1 MEKEIKLLESKL
13 RQPIHITYISEHILK
28 KDLDETR
35 NILNILISEGR
46 IVESEVSKGYYKVK

>member
-28 KDLDETR
+28 KDLEETR
-35 NILNILISEGR
+35 KILNNLISEGR
-46 IVESEVSKGYYKVK
+46 IVESEVSKDYYKVK

>member
-13 RQPIHITYISEHILK
+13 RLPIHINYISEHILK

-35 NILNILISEGR
+35 KILNILISEGR
-46 IVESEVSKGYYKVK
+46 IVESEVSKDYYKVK